1 MPDDDSIKALL
12 EKLCSLRKQQLAK
25 LSEALERAAV
35 ARDRVERVTDSM
47 KAFFAK
53 LEEAQN
59 TPAKRAV
66 GYQVGAWLRTAF
78 LGVMLFLVAIA
89 IIVAHYLK

>member
-1 MPDDDSIKALL
+1 
-12 EKLCSLRKQQLAK
+12 
-25 LSEALERAAV
+25 
-35 ARDRVERVTDSM
+35 M

-53 LEEAQN
+53 LEEAQK

-66 GYQVGAWLRTAF
+66 GFQVGAWLRTPV

-89 IIVAHYLK
+89 IIVAHYLQ